1 MGGVFS
7 SQDSQSARSATQ
19 PARSAPQHARS
30 APQPVRSSP
39 QPVRSAPAPVQ
50 ISAAA
55 ISDMQDQS
63 AKLTRLVSSLSTQGK
78 CVFQALQATMS
89 LAATDDIAHFESA
102 LRKTLQESMA
112 GVQLDRIASGQW
124 QCSYRGEQFVVSIRT
139 EVLGAS
145 LSESFE
151 FLSEL
156 KGQARLVKS
165 TLLGDNA
172 QWMRSL
178 SKGCAQQQF
187 LNACRCAPDERGNT
201 DGAHHPEVDWG
212 GATCDFCEKPE
223 SSAHMG
229 GRHKCRVTATFRC
242 PECRSQWSTAQ
253 ARFDP
258 EEERV
263 LGQKCKEC
271 HQSGDLLRWNFSD
284 TSDGGNQKTNHERK
298 PHRSDLCEACGNFGN
313 CQGAFFEP
321 FIMSS
326 AIALLMKQCATQW
339 AKSGDI
345 LVANAGLHAVAMLPH
360 ISSGSAGQSTSTG
373 GSSWSS
379 KGGCKGK
386 FNTKDW
392 HGDRSG
398 GCQVGHAAREN
409 SKGGR
414 SGKGTKGYKKGQGK
428 GKGGRA

>member
-1 MGGVFS
+1 M
-7 SQDSQSARSATQ
+7 AE
-19 PARSAPQHARS
+19 
-30 APQPVRSSP
+30 
-39 QPVRSAPAPVQ
+39 
-50 ISAAA
+50 
-55 ISDMQDQS
+55 MKDQS
-63 AKLTRLVSSLSTQGK
+63 AKLAHLVSSLSTPGK

-89 LAATDDIAHFESA
+89 LSAMDDIAHFESA
-102 LRKTLQESMA
+102 FRKTLEESMD

-124 QCSYRGEQFVVSIRT
+124 QCSYRGEKFVVSIRT

-145 LSESFE
+145 LNESFE

-172 QWMRSL
+172 KWMRNL
-178 SKGCAQQQF
+178 SKGCAQREF
-187 LNACRCAPDERGNT
+187 LIACRCTPDERGNT
-201 DGAHHPEVDWG
+201 AGVHQLEVDWG
-212 GATCDFCEKPE
+212 GATCGFCEKPE

-253 ARFDP
+253 ARFHP

-263 LGQKCKEC
+263 LAQKCKDC
-271 HQSGDLLRWNFSD
+271 QQVGDLLQWTFSN
-284 TSDGGNQKTNHERK
+284 TSDGGNQKTNRERK
-298 PHRSDLCEACGNFGN
+298 PHRSDLCEACGSFGN

-326 AIALLMKQCATQW
+326 AIALLRKQCATQW

-360 ISSGSAGQSTSTG
+360 ISSGCDGQSTSTG

-379 KGGCKGK
+379 KGSGKGK
-386 FNTKDW
+386 TNTKGW
-392 HGDRSG
+392 QGDRSG
-398 GCQVGHAAREN
+398 GCQVGGAAREY

-414 SGKGTKGYKKGQGK
+414 GGKGTSGYKKGK
-428 GKGGRA
+428 GTGSRACRPTL